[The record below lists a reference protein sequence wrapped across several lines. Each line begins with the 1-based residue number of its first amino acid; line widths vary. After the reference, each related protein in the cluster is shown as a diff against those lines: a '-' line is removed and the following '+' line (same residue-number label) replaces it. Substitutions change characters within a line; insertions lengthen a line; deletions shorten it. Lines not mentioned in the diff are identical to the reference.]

1 MMKEASA
8 RSSLIGAGP
17 FAPVGTQRL
26 RLHPVGGAG
35 VRIDGG
41 FWHRYQVLNRET
53 MIPHG
58 MRMLE
63 ETGNLENLRIAAG
76 MASSE
81 YSLPLFRDSD
91 VYKMLEAIG
100 WERAHGP
107 DAEQDGFLTSTASL
121 LARVQQPDGY
131 LNSYV
136 QVVLGGKRFGNPAMG
151 HELYCAGHLMQ
162 AAVADVRTGGDPAG
176 LFAVAARFAD
186 LLTGPSLPAGFVP
199 GHPVIET
206 ALVELYR
213 TAGEA
218 RYLDLA
224 AELIRRRGRSTLNWG
239 EAGYRYDPSYFL
251 DDVPVEEAE
260 EIRGHAVRAL
270 YLLSGAVDVYLETET
285 PGLLRS
291 ALAQWD
297 DMVAAKTYLTG
308 GIGSRHKRESFG
320 VPFELPTDRAY
331 CETCAAV
338 ASIMW
343 NWRMLLVTG
352 EARFAD
358 LIERT
363 LYNGFLA
370 GIGLDGKSFF
380 YINPLHERGT
390 GVRQSWFDCACCPPN
405 VMRLLASLDHYI
417 ATRTD
422 AGLQIHQFVS
432 GHFIAQLPGAGK
444 FAVEMITSYPDEG
457 AVRLRLRQA
466 AGLAE
471 LAIRIP
477 GWASAATATL
487 NGRPLAAEPGEDG
500 YLRVSRTWAP
510 GDELVIE
517 FPLPVR
523 TIYPGLDVD
532 SARGCVAYE
541 RGPLVYCFEGADVP
555 GTGRLRGLSVQ
566 NGARPAEV
574 PGTYVAGEGVIGLS
588 VPGRIASPPPAGWPY
603 LDHPPDEVGGTGDGP
618 ARDAELFAIP
628 YFAWANRAPADMR
641 VWIPE
646 QPPRLG

>member
-1 MMKEASA
+1 MAKEASV
-8 RSSLIGAGP
+8 RSGLIGAGP
-17 FAPVGTQRL
+17 FAPVSTQRL
-26 RLHPVGGAG
+26 RLHPLGEGG

-53 MIPHG
+53 TIPHG

-76 MASSE
+76 MASSG

-91 VYKMLEAIG
+91 VYKVLEAIG

-107 DAEQDGFLTSTASL
+107 DAEQDRFLASTASL
-121 LARVQQPDGY
+121 LAQVQQPDGY

-162 AAVADVRTGGDPAG
+162 AAVADVRTGGDASG
-176 LFAVAARFAD
+176 LFAVAVRFAD
-186 LLTGPSLPAGFVP
+186 LLAGPGLPAGFVP
-199 GHPVIET
+199 GHPEVET
-206 ALVELYR
+206 ALAELYR
-213 TAGEA
+213 TTGET

-224 AELIRRRGRSTLNWG
+224 ADLIARRGRSTLTWG
-239 EAGYRYDPSYFL
+239 EAGTSYDPPYFL
-251 DDVPVEEAE
+251 DDVPVEKAE

-270 YLLSGAVDVYLETET
+270 YLLSGAVDVHLETET

-308 GIGSRHKRESFG
+308 GTGSRHKRESFG

-331 CETCAAV
+331 CETCAAI

-343 NWRMLLVTG
+343 NWRMLLATG

-380 YINPLHERGT
+380 YINPLHERGD
-390 GVRQSWFDCACCPPN
+390 GIRQSWFACACCPPN

-422 AGLQIHQFVS
+422 TGLQIHQFVS
-432 GHFIAQLPGAGK
+432 GRFTAQLPGAGK
-444 FAVEMITSYPDEG
+444 FAVEMLTSYPEEG
-457 AVRLRLRQA
+457 AIRLRLRQA
-466 AGLAE
+466 AGQAE
-471 LAIRIP
+471 LAVRIP
-477 GWASAATATL
+477 GWAPAATATL
-487 NGRPLAAEPGEDG
+487 NGRPLAAEPGADG
-500 YLRVSRTWAP
+500 YLRISRTWVS
-510 GDELVIE
+510 GDELVVE
-517 FPLPVR
+517 FPLRIR
-523 TIYPGLDVD
+523 TIYPGPDVD

-555 GTGRLRGLSVQ
+555 GTGRLRGLSVRS
-566 NGARPAEV
+566 GARPAEV
-574 PGTYVAGEGVIGLS
+574 PGAYVAGERVIGLS
-588 VPGRIASPPPAGWPY
+588 VPGRIAGPAAAGWPY
-603 LDHPPDEVGGTGDGP
+603 LDHPPGEVGGTGGGP

-646 QPPRLG
+646 HSPREG